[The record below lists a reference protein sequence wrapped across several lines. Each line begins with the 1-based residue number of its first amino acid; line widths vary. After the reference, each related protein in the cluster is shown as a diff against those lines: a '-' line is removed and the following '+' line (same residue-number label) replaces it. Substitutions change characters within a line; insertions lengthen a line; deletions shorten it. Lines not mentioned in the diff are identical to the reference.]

1 MRRIQWLDE
10 ITDISLLINASVM
23 FRLEEHDESGTA
35 RRPWGYVAAGE
46 ANLNRTFAP
55 RPGPQFRSSRWLLPL
70 AGLLMLSVVLYVY
83 SFSIIVTVENVGDQ
97 PLQNVAIVLSGKD
110 YELGVIEPGA
120 SEMEFTF
127 PTGESAVKL
136 VWIVDSVVH
145 ESWIGGYVTLGSNGA
160 IDVEVEGAEVVELAG
175 DRAILEQ

>member
-10 ITDISLLINASVM
+10 ITDISLLINASLMV
-23 FRLEEHDESGTA
+23 RLEDHDESGTA
-35 RRPWGYVAAGE
+35 RIPWDFVVGGE
-46 ANLNRTFAP
+46 ANLSPTIAP
-55 RPGPQFRSSRWLLPL
+55 RPGPQFRSWRWLLPL
-70 AGLLMLSVVLYVY
+70 AGLLMLGVVLYVY

-97 PLQNVAIVLSGKD
+97 PLQNVAIELSGKV
-110 YELGVIEPGA
+110 YELGVVEPGE

-160 IDVEVEGAEVVELAG
+160 IDVEVKGAEVVELAG
-175 DRAILEQ
+175 DRAILQQ